1 MLKIDRK
8 KDNRVIRA
16 FTHKLAD
23 IPNGITVSAA
33 DLTQK
38 VLHEGTPVGKDE
50 NGLYHVVKVAV
61 LSADATN
68 TATAYT
74 VKKGH
79 NFKVGDVVMLATGSK
94 AYTITEIATN
104 ADDATSDDLTVDT
117 TLGTAA
123 KTNADDATS
132 DDLTVDTTLGTAAKA
147 GDSLYLA
154 AKAGASGSA
163 FKYAP
168 VALVGESYDVDEL
181 SNHIVNAWTIG
192 QIRESNIPP
201 IGAEVKAKL
210 TGIQFI

>member
-104 ADDATSDDLTVDT
+104 ADDATSADLTE
-117 TLGTAA
+117 
-123 KTNADDATS
+123 
-132 DDLTVDTTLGTAAKA
+132 DTTLGTAAKA

>member
-23 IPNGITVSAA
+23 IPNGSTVSAA

-123 KTNADDATS
+123 K
-132 DDLTVDTTLGTAAKA
+132 A

>member
-61 LSADATN
+61 LSAAATN

-94 AYTITEIATN
+94 AYTITVIATN
-104 ADDATSDDLTVDT
+104 ADDTTSDDLTVDT
-117 TLGTAA
+117 TLGT
-123 KTNADDATS
+123 D
-132 DDLTVDTTLGTAAKA
+132 AKA

>member
-1 MLKIDRK
+1 MLRIDRK

-61 LSADATN
+61 LSANATN
-68 TATAYT
+68 KVTTYT

-79 NFKVGDVVMLATGSK
+79 NFKVGDVIMLATGSK
-94 AYTITEIATN
+94 ACLITGIATN
-104 ADDATSDDLTVDT
+104 ANDATSDDLTVDI
-117 TLGTAA
+117 TLGTDA
-123 KTNADDATS
+123 KAGDAIYN
-132 DDLTVDTTLGTAAKA
+132 AAKA
-147 GDSLYLA
+147 GDSD
-154 AKAGASGSA
+154 SA
-163 FKYAP
+163 FKYEP
-168 VALVGESYDVDEL
+168 IALVGESYDVEAL

-201 IGAEVKAKL
+201 VGSAVKAKL
-210 TGIQFI
+210 PGMVFI

>member
-1 MLKIDRK
+1 MLRIDRK

-61 LSADATN
+61 LADDATN
-68 TATAYT
+68 SATTYT

-79 NFKVGDVVMLATGSK
+79 NFKVGDVLMLASGK
-94 AYTITEIATN
+94 AAYAITAIATN
-104 ADDATSDDLTVDT
+104 SATKDDLTVGT
-117 TLGTAA
+117 TLG
-123 KTNADDATS
+123 
-132 DDLTVDTTLGTAAKA
+132 VAAKA

-154 AKAGASGSA
+154 AKAGASGAA

-168 VALVGESYDVDEL
+168 VALVGESYDVDAL

>member
-8 KDNRVIRA
+8 KDNRVISA

-117 TLGTAA
+117 A
-123 KTNADDATS
+123 
-132 DDLTVDTTLGTAAKA
+132 LGTAAKA

>member
-68 TATAYT
+68 TETAYT

-94 AYTITEIATN
+94 AYTITKIATN
-104 ADDATSDDLTVDT
+104 ADDATSDDITVDT
-117 TLGTAA
+117 TLET
-123 KTNADDATS
+123 D
-132 DDLTVDTTLGTAAKA
+132 AKA

>member
-61 LSADATN
+61 LSAAATN

-94 AYTITEIATN
+94 AYTITVIATN
-104 ADDATSDDLTVDT
+104 ADDT
-117 TLGTAA
+117 
-123 KTNADDATS
+123 TS

-154 AKAGASGSA
+154 AKAGDSGSA

>member
-61 LSADATN
+61 LSAAATN

-79 NFKVGDVVMLATGSK
+79 NFKVGDVVMLAPGSK
-94 AYTITEIATN
+94 AYTITVIATN
-104 ADDATSDDLTVDT
+104 AS
-117 TLGTAA
+117 
-123 KTNADDATS
+123 DATS

>member
-117 TLGTAA
+117 TLGP
-123 KTNADDATS
+123 
-132 DDLTVDTTLGTAAKA
+132 AAKA

>member
-16 FTHKLAD
+16 FTHKVAD
-23 IPNGITVSAA
+23 IPNGITVSAD

-61 LSADATN
+61 LTDGATN

-117 TLGTAA
+117 TLGT
-123 KTNADDATS
+123 D
-132 DDLTVDTTLGTAAKA
+132 AKA

>member
-104 ADDATSDDLTVDT
+104 A
-117 TLGTAA
+117 G
-123 KTNADDATS
+123 DATS

>member
-117 TLGTAA
+117 I
-123 KTNADDATS
+123 
-132 DDLTVDTTLGTAAKA
+132 LGTAAKA

>member
-68 TATAYT
+68 TAYT

-94 AYTITEIATN
+94 AYTITEIA
-104 ADDATSDDLTVDT
+104 
-117 TLGTAA
+117 
-123 KTNADDATS
+123 TNADDATS

>member
-94 AYTITEIATN
+94 AYTITGIATN
-104 ADDATSDDLTVDT
+104 AS
-117 TLGTAA
+117 
-123 KTNADDATS
+123 DATS

-147 GDSLYLA
+147 GDAIYNA

-163 FKYAP
+163 FKYEP
-168 VALVGESYDVDEL
+168 IALVGESYDVEAL

-201 IGAEVKAKL
+201 VGSAVKAKL
-210 TGIQFI
+210 PGMVFI

>member
-1 MLKIDRK
+1 MLRIDRK

-94 AYTITEIATN
+94 AYTITGIATN
-104 ADDATSDDLTVDT
+104 AS
-117 TLGTAA
+117 
-123 KTNADDATS
+123 DATS

-147 GDSLYLA
+147 GDAIYNA

-163 FKYAP
+163 FKYEP
-168 VALVGESYDVDEL
+168 IALVGESYDVEAL

-192 QIRESNIPP
+192 QIRESNIPSV
-201 IGAEVKAKL
+201 GSAVKAKL
-210 TGIQFI
+210 PGMVFI

>member
-123 KTNADDATS
+123 K
-132 DDLTVDTTLGTAAKA
+132 A

-210 TGIQFI
+210 TGIQ

>member
-117 TLGTAA
+117 TLE
-123 KTNADDATS
+123 
-132 DDLTVDTTLGTAAKA
+132 TAAKA

>member
-38 VLHEGTPVGKDE
+38 VLHEGTPVGKDK

-61 LSADATN
+61 LSAGATN

-79 NFKVGDVVMLATGSK
+79 NFKVGDVVMLATGSE
-94 AYTITEIATN
+94 AYTITEIA
-104 ADDATSDDLTVDT
+104 
-117 TLGTAA
+117 
-123 KTNADDATS
+123 TNADDATS

>member
-1 MLKIDRK
+1 MLRIDRK

-94 AYTITEIATN
+94 AYTITGIATN
-104 ADDATSDDLTVDT
+104 ASDATSD
-117 TLGTAA
+117 A
-123 KTNADDATS
+123 
-132 DDLTVDTTLGTAAKA
+132 LTVDTTLGTAAKA
-147 GDSLYLA
+147 GDAIYNA

-163 FKYAP
+163 FKYEP
-168 VALVGESYDVDEL
+168 IALVGESYDVEAL

-201 IGAEVKAKL
+201 VGSAVKAKL
-210 TGIQFI
+210 PGMVFI

>member
-94 AYTITEIATN
+94 AYTITDIA
-104 ADDATSDDLTVDT
+104 
-117 TLGTAA
+117 
-123 KTNADDATS
+123 TNADDATS

>member
-61 LSADATN
+61 LSAAATN

-74 VKKGH
+74 VNKGH

-94 AYTITEIATN
+94 AYTITVIATN
-104 ADDATSDDLTVDT
+104 ADDT
-117 TLGTAA
+117 
-123 KTNADDATS
+123 TS

>member
-61 LSADATN
+61 LSAAATN

-79 NFKVGDVVMLATGSK
+79 NFKVGDVVMLETGSK
-94 AYTITEIATN
+94 AYTITVIATN
-104 ADDATSDDLTVDT
+104 ADDT
-117 TLGTAA
+117 
-123 KTNADDATS
+123 TS

>member
-61 LSADATN
+61 LSADATDS
-68 TATAYT
+68 ATTYT

-94 AYTITEIATN
+94 AYTITEIA
-104 ADDATSDDLTVDT
+104 
-117 TLGTAA
+117 
-123 KTNADDATS
+123 TNADDATS

-168 VALVGESYDVDEL
+168 VALVGESYDVDAL

>member
-79 NFKVGDVVMLATGSK
+79 NFKVGDVVMLATGSM

-104 ADDATSDDLTVDT
+104 A
-117 TLGTAA
+117 
-123 KTNADDATS
+123 NDATS

>member
-61 LSADATN
+61 LSAAATN

-94 AYTITEIATN
+94 AYTITVIATN
-104 ADDATSDDLTVDT
+104 ADDTTSDDLTVDT
-117 TLGTAA
+117 TLE
-123 KTNADDATS
+123 
-132 DDLTVDTTLGTAAKA
+132 TAAKA

>member
-61 LSADATN
+61 LSADATD

-104 ADDATSDDLTVDT
+104 A
-117 TLGTAA
+117 
-123 KTNADDATS
+123 NDATS

>member
-61 LSADATN
+61 LSAAATN
-68 TATAYT
+68 KATAYT

-94 AYTITEIATN
+94 AYTITVIATN
-104 ADDATSDDLTVDT
+104 ADDTTSDDLTVDT
-117 TLGTAA
+117 TLE
-123 KTNADDATS
+123 
-132 DDLTVDTTLGTAAKA
+132 TAAKA

-154 AKAGASGSA
+154 AKAGASGAA

>member
-33 DLTQK
+33 DLTQQ
-38 VLHEGTPVGKDE
+38 VLHEGTPVGKDA

-61 LSADATN
+61 LADAAQDD
-68 TATAYT
+68 ATTYI

-79 NFKVGDVVMLATGSK
+79 NFKVGDAIMLASGGA
-94 AYTITEIATN
+94 AYAITAIATN
-104 ADDATSDDLTVDT
+104 SGDGSKDDLTVGT
-117 TLGTAA
+117 TLG
-123 KTNADDATS
+123 
-132 DDLTVDTTLGTAAKA
+132 VAAKA
-147 GDSLYLA
+147 GDPLYLA
-154 AKAGASGSA
+154 DGDKGEGAA

-168 VALVGESYDVDEL
+168 VALVGESYDVDAL
-181 SNHIVNAWTIG
+181 SNHIVNAVTIG

>member
-38 VLHEGTPVGKDE
+38 VLHEGTPVGKDK

-123 KTNADDATS
+123 K
-132 DDLTVDTTLGTAAKA
+132 A

-154 AKAGASGSA
+154 AKAGDSGSA

>member
-123 KTNADDATS
+123 K
-132 DDLTVDTTLGTAAKA
+132 A

-168 VALVGESYDVDEL
+168 VALVGESYDVDAL
-181 SNHIVNAWTIG
+181 SNHIVNAVTIG

>member
-61 LSADATN
+61 LSAAATN

-117 TLGTAA
+117 TLGM
-123 KTNADDATS
+123 
-132 DDLTVDTTLGTAAKA
+132 AAKA

-154 AKAGASGSA
+154 AKAGDSGSA

>member
-68 TATAYT
+68 TAAAYT

-94 AYTITEIATN
+94 AYTITEIA
-104 ADDATSDDLTVDT
+104 
-117 TLGTAA
+117 
-123 KTNADDATS
+123 TNADDATS

>member
-117 TLGTAA
+117 TH
-123 KTNADDATS
+123 
-132 DDLTVDTTLGTAAKA
+132 GTAAKA

-154 AKAGASGSA
+154 AKAGDSGSA

>member
-94 AYTITEIATN
+94 AYTITKIATN
-104 ADDATSDDLTVDT
+104 AY
-117 TLGTAA
+117 
-123 KTNADDATS
+123 DATS